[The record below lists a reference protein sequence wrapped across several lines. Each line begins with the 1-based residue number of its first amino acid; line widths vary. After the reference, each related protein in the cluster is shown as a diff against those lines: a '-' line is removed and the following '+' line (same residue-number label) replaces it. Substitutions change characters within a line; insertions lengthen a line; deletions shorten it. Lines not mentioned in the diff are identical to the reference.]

1 MEGGLVHLEVGLS
14 HLEKGFESGYEK
26 IEGGIAEHIDKKDD
40 HVDMGIVVQHNL
52 DKVETGLE
60 WSLERGLG
68 PVEDSFQVLF
78 PPSLLPPSA
87 LPAPAP
93 LAATSHDT
101 VQKNRGAPC
110 AEDWCHAMRSLLLAC
125 SCRAMLSASLTSC
138 LALLQMDTLA

>member
-1 MEGGLVHLEVGLS
+1 MEVGLS

-26 IEGGIAEHIDKKDD
+26 IEGGIAEHIDKKDE
-40 HVDMGIVVQHNL
+40 HVDVGIVIQHNL

-93 LAATSHDT
+93 FGSYVSRQHCAND
-101 VQKNRGAPC
+101 RGAPC
-110 AEDWCHAMRSLLLAC
+110 AEDLWHAMRSLPLAC
-125 SCRAMLSASLTSC
+125 SCRVLLSASLRSC
-138 LALLQMDTLA
+138 LALFPMDTLA